1 MVYVAA
7 RQPQTPLQR
16 ASTRKRHTVPSYE
29 RTIRLLPAQQRD
41 AIQAYVGAL
50 CAEAAAQRN
59 ETARAKAA
67 LEDLTARLRAANDA
81 RTRGNHHREGERP

>member
-1 MVYVAA
+1 MVYVPP
-7 RQPQTPLQR
+7 RQAQTPLQQ
-16 ASTRKRHTVPSYE
+16 ASARKRHTGPAYE
-29 RTIRLLPAQQRD
+29 RAMRLLPAQQRD

-59 ETARAKAA
+59 AAARATAA
-67 LEDLTARLRAANDA
+67 LEDLTTRLRAAHEA